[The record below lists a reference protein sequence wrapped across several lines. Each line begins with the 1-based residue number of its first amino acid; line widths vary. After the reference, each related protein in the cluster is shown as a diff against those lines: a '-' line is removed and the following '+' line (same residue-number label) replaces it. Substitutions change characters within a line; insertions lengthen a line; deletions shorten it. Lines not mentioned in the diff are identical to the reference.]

1 MVCRCGYGCW
11 IEKLAALDWIG
22 LNWVCLFVLCVLCVL
37 CVLGSK
43 ELTCACSCVDDVAP
57 AHCISRN
64 TLVPTVAIQL
74 PKSENVP
81 PIPIP

>member
-1 MVCRCGYGCW
+1 MVCKCGYGCW

-22 LNWVCLFVLCVLCVL
+22 FVCLFVLCVLCVL
-37 CVLGSK
+37 CFGEQGTDFV
-43 ELTCACSCVDDVAP
+43 CSCVDDVAP